1 MFLLDTCVL
10 SEARRRTPAAVAW
23 LAGSDPSKQYVSAIS
38 IGEFAKGIALRSR
51 KDPIAAASLSNWL
64 DNLRQQFIERI
75 LPIDETIAIAWGQ
88 MMAARTLPI
97 ADALIAA
104 TARTHSL
111 VLVTRNVAD
120 FAGTGVEI
128 VNPWVNA

>member
-23 LAGSDPSKQYVSAIS
+23 LANAEPDKQFVSAITL
-38 IGEFAKGIALRSR
+38 GEISKGIALHFR
-51 KDPIAAASLSNWL
+51 KDPVAAASLGNWL
-64 DNLRQQFIERI
+64 DNLRGQFADRV
-75 LPIDETIAIAWGQ
+75 LPVDAAVAIAWGR
-88 MMAARTLPI
+88 MMAVRTLPV
-97 ADALIAA
+97 ADGLIAA
-104 TARTHSL
+104 TARVHGL

-128 VNPWVNA
+128 VNPWPG